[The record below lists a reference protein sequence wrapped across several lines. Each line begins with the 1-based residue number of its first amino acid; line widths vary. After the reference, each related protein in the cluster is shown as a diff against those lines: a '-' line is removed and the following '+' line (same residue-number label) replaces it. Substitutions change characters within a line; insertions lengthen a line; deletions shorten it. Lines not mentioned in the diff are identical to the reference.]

1 MSPRRT
7 PVRFVAARGDRIVYG
22 RGNMATLVIEGI
34 PDDVMDRL
42 PKKANRRGNSV
53 NAEALVAIE
62 RLAASELPMHEA
74 IIAHIRAS
82 RDGLAA

>member
-1 MSPRRT
+1 
-7 PVRFVAARGDRIVYG
+7 
-22 RGNMATLVIEGI
+22 MATLVIEGI

-62 RLAASELPMHEA
+62 RLAASLQPVP
-74 IIAHIRAS
+74 
-82 RDGLAA
+82 